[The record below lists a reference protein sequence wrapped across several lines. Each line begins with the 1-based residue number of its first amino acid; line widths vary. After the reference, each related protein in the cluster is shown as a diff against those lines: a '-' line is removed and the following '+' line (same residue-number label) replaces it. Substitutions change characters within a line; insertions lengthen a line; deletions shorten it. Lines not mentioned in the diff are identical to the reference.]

1 MNILKQ
7 IINYKKKKIISD
19 KKKTILFSNNNKLYL
34 FKFKIINNIKN
45 NKI

>member
-19 KKKTILFSNNNKLYL
+19 KNLQDDI
-34 FKFKIINNIKN
+34 KIIDSQLQKCKN
-45 NKI
+45 R